1 MTSFAPGGV
10 LKNSGGMRLIHETGF
25 SPGGVLKET
34 GSSAKAEREPV
45 EDAKRGVEE
54 RLVANV
60 ENVQRQHRQR

>member
-1 MTSFAPGGV
+1 
-10 LKNSGGMRLIHETGF
+10 MRLIHETGF

>member
-1 MTSFAPGGV
+1 MTSFVPGGII
-10 LKNSGGMRLIHETGF
+10 KKSGGMRLILQTEF
-25 SPGGVLKET
+25 APGGVLKET

-60 ENVQRQHRQR
+60 ENVERQHRQR